1 MIMKRDQSGP
11 DQGHPIQV
19 AARRSG
25 LTPDVIRAWERRYH
39 AVDPLRTGTNRRLY
53 TEADIEKLFLLSQV
67 TRAGRRIG
75 DVAGLSVGQLK
86 EIVSEDGE
94 AAARVGGLP
103 ASPARGRTNGQY
115 LEACMDYLADLDSAG
130 LESTLAEAS
139 IALSPPVLLEQLITP
154 LLHRVGDEWQ
164 SGSLRV
170 AHEHMT
176 TAVVRSL
183 LGTLRKSGSAPATAP
198 ELVVATP
205 AGQRHELGALMVAV
219 AGAADGWKVTYLGA
233 DLPAADIAATALRR
247 QARAVALSIVHPV
260 DDPNLPGEIDVLGT
274 ALGGKAVL
282 LAGGSAAGA
291 YSGALAA
298 VGGRIIPDIATFRSE
313 LQALRAA

>member
-1 MIMKRDQSGP
+1 MSMKKGESGP

-25 LTPDVIRAWERRYH
+25 LTPDAIRAWERRYH
-39 AVDPLRTGTNRRLY
+39 AVNPLRTGTNRRLY
-53 TEADIEKLFLLSQV
+53 TEMDIEKLFLLSQV

-75 DVAGLSVGQLK
+75 DVAGLTIDQLK
-86 EIVSEDGE
+86 EIIAEDGE
-94 AAARVGGLP
+94 AAARVGSLP
-103 ASPARGRTNGQY
+103 ASTAKGRSEGQY
-115 LEACMDYLADLDSAG
+115 LEACMDYLANLDSVG

-139 IALSPPVLLEQLITP
+139 IALSTPVLLEQLITP
-154 LLHRVGDEWQ
+154 LLHRVGDEWHN
-164 SGSLRV
+164 GSLRV

-176 TAVVRSL
+176 SAVVRSL

-233 DLPAADIAATALRR
+233 DLPAADIAAAALRR
-247 QARAVALSIVHPV
+247 QAQAVALSIVHPV
-260 DDPNLPGEIDVLGT
+260 DDPNLPGEIDLLGS
-274 ALGGKAVL
+274 ALGDGIVL
-282 LAGGSAAGA
+282 LAGGSGAGA

-298 VGGRIIPDIATFRSE
+298 VGGRVIEDIPSFRNE
-313 LQALRAA
+313 LQALRVS

>member
-1 MIMKRDQSGP
+1 MKQDESGP

-25 LTPDVIRAWERRYH
+25 LTPDVIRAWERRYN
-39 AVDPLRTGTNRRLY
+39 AVDPVRSGTNRRLY
-53 TEADIEKLFLLSQV
+53 AETDIEKLFLLSQV

-75 DVAGLSVGQLK
+75 DVAGLTIDQLK
-86 EIVSEDGE
+86 EIVAEDGE

-103 ASPARGRTNGQY
+103 ASPARGRTEGQY
-115 LEACMDYLADLDSAG
+115 LEACMDYLVDLDSVG

-139 IALSPPVLLEQLITP
+139 IALSTPVLLEQLITP
-154 LLHRVGDEWQ
+154 LLHRVGEEWH

-170 AHEHMT
+170 AHEHLT

-198 ELVVATP
+198 ELVVASP

-219 AGAADGWKVTYLGA
+219 AAASDGWKVTYLGA
-233 DLPAADIAATALRR
+233 DLPAADIATVALKRN
-247 QARAVALSIVHPV
+247 ARAVALSIVHPT
-260 DDPNLPGEIDVLGT
+260 DDPNLPGEIEVLGS
-274 ALGGKAVL
+274 ALGGEAVI
-282 LAGGSAAGA
+282 LAGGSGAGA
-291 YSGALAA
+291 YAGVLAA
-298 VGGRIIPDIATFRSE
+298 AGGRIIEDIPSFRNE
-313 LQALRAA
+313 LQALRMP